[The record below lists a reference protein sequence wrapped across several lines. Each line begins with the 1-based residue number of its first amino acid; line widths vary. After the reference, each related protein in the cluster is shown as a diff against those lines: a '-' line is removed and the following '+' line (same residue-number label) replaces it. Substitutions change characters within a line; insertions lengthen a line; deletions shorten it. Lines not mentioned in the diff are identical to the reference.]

1 MESTQAQTDPKG
13 EELDPSHRLGP
24 NQRFWEQQ
32 CSTAST
38 EVLCVDT
45 DSSVP
50 ASLLDKNVFAYLL
63 SLCASGRVKAL
74 IGGPACR
81 TISALSVRY
90 QNDGGPGVLRD
101 DEFTYGLRN
110 LSVVDHNLVLGD
122 VMLMFRFLA
131 LHILAEDVREEGVA
145 LTQ

>member
-1 MESTQAQTDPKG
+1 M
-13 EELDPSHRLGP
+13 
-24 NQRFWEQQ
+24 
-32 CSTAST
+32 
-38 EVLCVDT
+38 DT

>member
-1 MESTQAQTDPKG
+1 MMGLIPRLQQVRAADFGPKVPWSRHKRRRIQKAKN
-13 EELDPSHRLGP
+13 LILHIFSSP

-74 IGGPACR
+74 IGGPPCP
-81 TISALSVRY
+81 TISAHRY
-90 QNDGGPGVLRD
+90 
-101 DEFTYGLRN
+101 
-110 LSVVDHNLVLGD
+110 
-122 VMLMFRFLA
+122 
-131 LHILAEDVREEGVA
+131 
-145 LTQ
+145 